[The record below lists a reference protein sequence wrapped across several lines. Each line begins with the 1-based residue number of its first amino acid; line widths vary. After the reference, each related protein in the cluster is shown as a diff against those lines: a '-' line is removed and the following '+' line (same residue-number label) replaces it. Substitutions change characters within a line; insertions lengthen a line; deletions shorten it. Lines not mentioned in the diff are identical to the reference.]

1 MTSKVKNIFRGYLC
15 LLFFLVSGCV
25 ETVSMYHGNKVSN
38 VQVVT
43 LQEGVQNA
51 GTWETFDVV
60 VDYSYLKEGEV
71 LELTGN
77 VELGQSY
84 QMTYDRLR
92 YLDLFLFFTDEGSR
106 VLETV
111 AFRGFLTNTTD
122 DQRKFTR
129 SYNVPAGTVGFS
141 FGYNGAVG
149 GRDGHIT
156 FSQLPLNNSKGR

>member
-1 MTSKVKNIFRGYLC
+1 MSGKVKNGLRWFFC
-15 LLFFLVSGCV
+15 LLALLASGCV
-25 ETVSMYHGNKVSN
+25 ETAMMYHGNEVSH

-60 VDYSYLKEGEV
+60 IDYTYLKNEEV
-71 LELTGN
+71 LELSGD

-84 QMTYDRLR
+84 QMIYDVLR
-92 YLDLFLFFTDEGSR
+92 YLDLYLFFTDEDSR

-111 AFRGFLTNTTD
+111 AFRGFLTYTTD

-129 SYNVPAGTVGFS
+129 SCKVPAGTVGIS
-141 FGYNGAVG
+141 FGYDGVVG
-149 GRDGHIT
+149 GRDGHT
-156 FSQLPLNNSKGR
+156 RFYQLPLNNS

>member
-1 MTSKVKNIFRGYLC
+1 MTNKIYNVFVGFLC
-15 LLFFLVSGCV
+15 LSAFLVSGCV
-25 ETVSMYHGNKVSN
+25 ETATMYHGNEVSH

-43 LQEGVQNA
+43 LQEGVENA

-60 VDYSYLKEGEV
+60 IDYTYLKSGEG
-71 LELTGN
+71 LEITGE

-84 QMTYDRLR
+84 QMTYDRLE
-92 YLDLFLFFTDEGSR
+92 YLDLYLFFTDGDSR

-129 SYNVPAGTVGFS
+129 SFNVPVGTMGFS
-141 FGYNGAVG
+141 FGYDGAVG
-149 GRDGHIT
+149 GRDGHT
-156 FSQLPLNNSKGR
+156 RFYQLPLNNS

>member
-1 MTSKVKNIFRGYLC
+1 MNSKLKNVFLGFFYLSV
-15 LLFFLVSGCV
+15 FGMSGCV
-25 ETVSMYHGNKVSN
+25 ETAMMYHGNEVSN

-43 LQEGVQNA
+43 LQEGTKNA
-51 GTWETFDVV
+51 GTWETFDLVIN
-60 VDYSYLKEGEV
+60 YTYLKNKEV
-71 LELTGN
+71 LELSGD

-84 QMTYDRLR
+84 QIAYDRLR
-92 YLDLFLFFTDEGSR
+92 YLDLFLFFTDEDSR

-149 GRDGHIT
+149 GRDGHTT
-156 FSQLPLNNSKGR
+156 FNQLPLNKSKGR

>member
-1 MTSKVKNIFRGYLC
+1 MPGKVKNSFLGLFC
-15 LLFFLVSGCV
+15 LSALWVSGCV
-25 ETVSMYHGNKVSN
+25 ETAMMYHGNEVTN

-60 VDYSYLKEGEV
+60 INYTYLKSGED
-71 LELTGN
+71 LEISGD

-84 QMTYDRLR
+84 QVVYDRLR
-92 YLDLFLFFTDEGSR
+92 YLDFFLFFTDEESR

-111 AFRGFLTNTTD
+111 AFRGFLVNTTAD
-122 DQRKFTR
+122 KRKFTR
-129 SYNVPAGTVGFS
+129 SYKVPAGTVGFS

-149 GRDGHIT
+149 GRDGHT
-156 FSQLPLNNSKGR
+156 RFYQLPLKN